1 MFNKSCQW
9 LDSNPRCQLH
19 HNHCPMG
26 FGVLNV
32 CFHAEARFHSS
43 TSLSGQF
50 YKAST
55 IVNYDSR
62 VVIYDR
68 RGFIRLSTGNS
79 AHWYITA
86 EVTVE
91 AVLTLV
97 INCIFWLLVEFPS
110 WKMKSCHCMQVEIM
124 HAHLLYLGYQT
135 LNRRYIIR
143 YILTMY

>member
-1 MFNKSCQW
+1 M
-9 LDSNPRCQLH
+9 
-19 HNHCPMG
+19 
-26 FGVLNV
+26 LNV
-32 CFHAEARFHSS
+32 CFQGEARFHSS

-97 INCIFWLLVEFPS
+97 INCIFCLLVEFPS
-110 WKMKSCHCMQVEIM
+110 
-124 HAHLLYLGYQT
+124 
-135 LNRRYIIR
+135 
-143 YILTMY
+143 